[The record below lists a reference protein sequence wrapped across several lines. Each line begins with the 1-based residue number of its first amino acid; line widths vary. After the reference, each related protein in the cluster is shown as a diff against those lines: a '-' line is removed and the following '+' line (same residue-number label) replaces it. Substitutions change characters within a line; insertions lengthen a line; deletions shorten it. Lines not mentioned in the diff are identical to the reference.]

1 MVEWEDFSEDKCPI
15 CGHPSDIDS
24 VSQHMEA
31 QHHVE
36 YGLARV
42 ILKMIG
48 RLRALEQ
55 ELAKKKIRTIQEQ
68 HFLMF
73 LLLVSIRA
81 KI

>member
-42 ILKMIG
+42 ILNW
-48 RLRALEQ
+48 Q
-55 ELAKKKIRTIQEQ
+55 
-68 HFLMF
+68 
-73 LLLVSIRA
+73 
-81 KI
+81 

>member
-55 ELAKKKIRTIQEQ
+55 QLAKKK
-68 HFLMF
+68 
-73 LLLVSIRA
+73 
-81 KI
+81 

>member
-42 ILKMIG
+42 ILKMIKTKSTG
-48 RLRALEQ
+48 T
-55 ELAKKKIRTIQEQ
+55 RTGKEKNK
-68 HFLMF
+68 
-73 LLLVSIRA
+73 RR
-81 KI
+81 